1 MKRIICHWSAG
12 AHKAS
17 DVDRRHYHVIVEG
30 DGNVVMGDLNPEANE
45 STADG
50 HYAAHTRGAN
60 TGAIGVAV
68 AAMAGARERPFDAG
82 RFPITT
88 GQYLA
93 LIETVADLCDT
104 YKIPVTRQTVLTH
117 AEVQPTLGIWQRGK
131 WDITWL
137 PGMAA
142 PGNPLEVGDGI
153 RKDVSQRLVPSVPP
167 PRGNPFAALIAA
179 ILRIFGGKA

>member
-1 MKRIICHWSAG
+1 MKRVILHWSAG

-17 DVDRRHYHVIVEG
+17 PLDMRHYHVIIEG
-30 DGNVVMGDLNPEANE
+30 DGNVVMGDLLPEANR

-68 AAMAGARERPFDAG
+68 AAMAGAKERPFEPG
-82 RFPITT
+82 RFPITSA
-88 GQYLA
+88 QYLA
-93 LIETVADLCDT
+93 LVETVADLCDT
-104 YKIPVTRQTVLTH
+104 YGIPVTRETVLTH

-142 PGNPLEVGDGI
+142 PGNPVTVGDGI
-153 RKDVSQRLVPSVPP
+153 RKDILRRRSGPEPA
-167 PRGNPFAALIAA
+167 GNPFAALVAA
-179 ILRIFGGKA
+179 IIKLFGGKA